1 MNSELC
7 LWLAE
12 SCVCSGP
19 RTKPKELEEIG
30 IHARTIEQDLQTDS
44 GNSNGSTYKIKQ
56 LFNKHGYNLAI
67 LRGHVKGN
75 LPIYTI
81 LKNRKFTRLKR
92 LLVQEILRD

>member
-12 SCVCSGP
+12 SFVCS
-19 RTKPKELEEIG
+19 RARSSEELEEIG
-30 IHARTIEQDLQTDS
+30 IHARTIEQDLQTDK
-44 GNSNGSTYKIKQ
+44 GNGNGSTYKIKQ

-75 LPIYTI
+75 VFCF
-81 LKNRKFTRLKR
+81 KK
-92 LLVQEILRD
+92 LLYIIVFISSNQ

>member
-44 GNSNGSTYKIKQ
+44 GNGNGSTYKIKQ

-75 LPIYTI
+75 YFSRFLKGPREMIY
-81 LKNRKFTRLKR
+81 NFS
-92 LLVQEILRD
+92 VVV

>member
-44 GNSNGSTYKIKQ
+44 GNGNGSTYKIKQ

-75 LPIYTI
+75 LPIHTI
-81 LKNRKFTRLKR
+81 LKNREFTRLKR
-92 LLVQEILRD
+92 LLVPEILRD

>member
-1 MNSELC
+1 MIYRVKWLKEWKMNSELC

-44 GNSNGSTYKIKQ
+44 GNGNGSTYKIKQ
-56 LFNKHGYNLAI
+56 LFNRHGYNLAI

-75 LPIYTI
+75 
-81 LKNRKFTRLKR
+81 FSH
-92 LLVQEILRD
+92 DS